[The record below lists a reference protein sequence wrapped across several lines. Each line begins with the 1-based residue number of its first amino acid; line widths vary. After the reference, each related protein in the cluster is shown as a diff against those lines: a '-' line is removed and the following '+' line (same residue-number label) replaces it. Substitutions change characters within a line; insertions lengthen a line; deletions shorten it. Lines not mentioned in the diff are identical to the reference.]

1 MSEASILP
9 LGTQVRVSD
18 GTPRP
23 PERFNKKLQAWKH
36 SNYTGVITEYRAEY
50 GGYTVQTMPPC
61 GWRIDAYLI
70 IRRSGVSPSKIT
82 AIPGAP
88 LIPVKGSGMNVEVDV
103 RAMFAQGLLA
113 A

>member
-1 MSEASILP
+1 MNETTIFP

-18 GTPRP
+18 GTARP

-36 SNYTGVITEYRAEY
+36 NNYEGVVTEYRHEY
-50 GGYTVQTMPPC
+50 GGYTVQSMPAC
-61 GWRIDAYLI
+61 GWRIDAYILMF
-70 IRRSGVSPSKIT
+70 RSGVPSSKIT

-103 RAMFAQGLLA
+103 RAMFAQGLMA